1 MIFIESIAVAIRALL
16 INKLRSLLT
25 MLGIT
30 IGVAAVLAMVAIGD
44 GAKEIILADLE
55 KISGINVFTVLQT
68 SFKWV
73 AGRRVPTR
81 SGEYLNY
88 GDVLA
93 IERECPSVQI
103 VAPRVPEWSRVLMQ
117 APDGR
122 NIRAG
127 YNGVDEDYAIAL
139 AWNLATGRFISEED
153 VRNSTKVVVLGANVA
168 TGLFGEVSS
177 PLGKEIKVVRNRTS
191 GLKERFIVIGTLVPR
206 GRSLEFGFS
215 FDDLVFMPITTVQ
228 QRFTGNDRIP
238 QIAVHVHTVEDM
250 PQAIEEVKAVIRKQH
265 RNRDDFFGTFDVRL
279 GLARLMKISTLIK
292 TALGSIAGFSLLVG
306 GIGIMNMMLVAVGE
320 RTREIGLRNAF
331 GAKRL
336 NILLQFLSE
345 SIILCSIGGI
355 FGIGLGVFASKGMAH
370 IAVRIVEIVPEW
382 PAILSLQWAL
392 ISVFFSMLL
401 GVGFGL
407 YPAIKAMRM
416 SPIEALRTE

>member
-1 MIFIESIAVAIRALL
+1 MIFTESIAVAIRALL

-30 IGVAAVLAMVAIGD
+30 IGIAAVLAMVAIGD
-44 GAKEIILADLE
+44 GAKTIILEDLE

-88 GDVLA
+88 SDVLA

-103 VAPRVPEWSRVLMQ
+103 VAPRIPEWSRVLIQ
-117 APDGR
+117 APDST

-127 YNGVDEDYAIAL
+127 YNGVDEDYAVAL
-139 AWNLATGRFISEED
+139 AWDLARGRFISEED
-153 VRNSTKVVVLGANVA
+153 VKNSTRVAVLGANVA
-168 TGLFGEVSS
+168 IGLFGEVS
-177 PLGKEIKVVRNRTS
+177 PLGKEIKIARRSTS
-191 GLKERFIVIGTLVPR
+191 AIKERFTVIGTLVPR

-250 PQAIEEVKAVIRKQH
+250 PQAIAEVTAVIQKRH

-292 TALGSIAGFSLLVG
+292 TVLGGIAGFSLLVG

-320 RTREIGLRNAF
+320 RTREIGLRNAC
-331 GAKRL
+331 GAKRAD
-336 NILLQFLSE
+336 ILLQFLSE
-345 SIILCSIGGI
+345 SILLCSIGGI
-355 FGIGLGVFASKGMAH
+355 LGIGLGVFASKGMAH
-370 IAVRIVEIVPEW
+370 IAVRIVKIVPEW
-382 PAILSLQWAL
+382 PAVLSPQWAL
-392 ISVFFSMLL
+392 MSVFFSFVL

-407 YPAIKAMRM
+407 YPAIKATRM
-416 SPIEALRTE
+416 SPIEALHTE

>member
-30 IGVAAVLAMVAIGD
+30 IGIAAVLAMVAIGD
-44 GAKEIILADLE
+44 GAKTIILEDLE

-73 AGRRVPTR
+73 AGRRVPAR

-88 GDVLA
+88 GDVQA

-103 VAPRVPEWSRVLMQ
+103 VAPRIPEWSRVLIQ
-117 APDGR
+117 ASDGT

-127 YNGVDEDYAIAL
+127 YNGVDEDYAVAL

-153 VRNSTKVVVLGANVA
+153 VKNSTRVAVLGANVA
-168 TGLFGEVSS
+168 TGLFGEVS
-177 PLGKEIKVVRNRTS
+177 PLGKEIKIARHTTS
-191 GLKERFIVIGTLVPR
+191 TIKERLTVIGTLVPR

-215 FDDLVFMPITTVQ
+215 FDDLVFIPITTVQ

-250 PQAIEEVKAVIRKQH
+250 PQAIAEVTAVIRKRH

-279 GLARLMKISTLIK
+279 GLARLMKISIVIK
-292 TALGSIAGFSLLVG
+292 TALGGIACFSLLVG

-320 RTREIGLRNAF
+320 RTREIGLRNAC
-331 GAKRL
+331 GAKRGD
-336 NILLQFLSE
+336 ILLQFLSE
-345 SIILCSIGGI
+345 SILLCSVGGI

-370 IAVRIVEIVPEW
+370 IAVRIVKIVPEW
-382 PAILSLQWAL
+382 PAVLSVQWAL
-392 ISVFFSMLL
+392 ISVFFSILL
-401 GVGFGL
+401 GVSFGL
-407 YPAIKAMRM
+407 YPAIKATRM
-416 SPIEALRTE
+416 SPIEALRAE

>member
-1 MIFIESIAVAIRALL
+1 MIFIASIAVAIRALL
-16 INKLRSLLT
+16 ANKLRSLLT

-30 IGVAAVLAMVAIGD
+30 IGIAAVLAMVAIGD
-44 GAKEIILADLE
+44 GAKTIILEDLE
-55 KISGINVFTVLQT
+55 KISGVNVFTVLQT

-73 AGRRVPTR
+73 AGRRVPAR

-88 GDVLA
+88 GDVQA

-117 APDGR
+117 APDGT

-127 YNGVDEDYAIAL
+127 YNGVDEDYAVAL
-139 AWNLATGRFISEED
+139 AWHLATGRFISEED
-153 VRNSTKVVVLGANVA
+153 VKNSTKVVVLGANVA
-168 TGLFGEVSS
+168 TGLFGGMS
-177 PLGKEIKVVRNRTS
+177 PLGKEIKIARRTTS
-191 GLKERFIVIGTLVPR
+191 GIKERFTVIGTLAPR

-228 QRFTGNDRIP
+228 QRFTGNNRIP

-250 PQAIEEVKAVIRKQH
+250 PQAIAEATAVIRKRH

-292 TALGSIAGFSLLVG
+292 TALGGIAGFSLLVG

-320 RTREIGLRNAF
+320 RTREIGLRNAC
-331 GAKRL
+331 GAKRAD
-336 NILLQFLSE
+336 ILLQFLSE
-345 SIILCSIGGI
+345 SILLCSIGGTL
-355 FGIGLGVFASKGMAH
+355 GIGLGIFASKGLAH
-370 IAVRIVEIVPEW
+370 IAVRIVKIVPEW
-382 PAILSLQWAL
+382 PAVLSVQWAL
-392 ISVFFSMLL
+392 ISILFSMLL

-407 YPAIKAMRM
+407 YPAIKAVRM
-416 SPIEALRTE
+416 SPIDALRTE

>member
-1 MIFIESIAVAIRALL
+1 MILIESIIVAIRALL
-16 INKLRSLLT
+16 TNKLRSLLT

-30 IGVAAVLAMVAIGD
+30 IGIAAVLTMIAIGD
-44 GAKEIILADLE
+44 GAKTIILKDLE
-55 KISGINVFTVLQT
+55 KINGINVFTALQV
-68 SFKWV
+68 SFKRV
-73 AGRRVPTR
+73 AGRRVPAR

-103 VAPRVPEWSRVLMQ
+103 VAPRIPEWSRVLIQ
-117 APDGR
+117 APDGT

-127 YNGVDEDYAIAL
+127 YNGVDEDYVIAF
-139 AWNLATGRFISEED
+139 AWDLATGRFISETD
-153 VRNSTKVVVLGANVA
+153 VKNSTRVAVLGANVA
-168 TGLFGEVSS
+168 RGLFGEVS
-177 PLGKEIKVVRNRTS
+177 PLGKEIKIARRTTRAT
-191 GLKERFIVIGTLVPR
+191 KERLTVIGTLVSR

-215 FDDLVFMPITTVQ
+215 FDDLVFIPLTTVQ
-228 QRFTGNDRIP
+228 QRFTGNNRIP
-238 QIAVHVHTVEDM
+238 QIAVQGHTVEEM
-250 PQAIEEVKAVIRKQH
+250 PQAIAEVKAVIRKRH
-265 RNRDDFFGTFDVRL
+265 RNQDDFFGIFDVRL

-320 RTREIGLRNAF
+320 RTREIGLRNAC
-331 GAKRL
+331 GAKQVD
-336 NILLQFLSE
+336 ILLQFLSE
-345 SIILCSIGGI
+345 SILLCSIGGI
-355 FGIGLGVFASKGMAH
+355 FGIGFGVFASKGMAH
-370 IAVRIVEIVPEW
+370 IAVRIVKIVPEW
-382 PAILSLQWAL
+382 PAVLSAQWAL

-416 SPIEALRTE
+416 SPIEALRAE

>member
-30 IGVAAVLAMVAIGD
+30 IGIAAVLAMVAIGD
-44 GAKEIILADLE
+44 GAKEIILEDLE
-55 KISGINVFTVLQT
+55 KIGGINVFTVLQV
-68 SFKWV
+68 SFKRV
-73 AGRRVPTR
+73 AGRRVRVR
-81 SGEYLNY
+81 SGEHLNY
-88 GDVLA
+88 GDVQA

-103 VAPRVPEWSRVLMQ
+103 VAPRIPEWSRVLIQ
-117 APDGR
+117 ASDGT

-127 YNGVDEDYAIAL
+127 YNGVDEDYTVAL
-139 AWNLATGRFISEED
+139 AWELATGRFISEED
-153 VRNSTKVVVLGANVA
+153 VKNSTRVVVLGANVA
-168 TGLFGEVSS
+168 TELFGEVS
-177 PLGKEIKVVRNRTS
+177 PLGKEIKIARRTTRS
-191 GLKERFIVIGTLVPR
+191 IKERFTVIGTLVPR

-215 FDDLVFMPITTVQ
+215 FDDLVFMPVTTVQ
-228 QRFTGNDRIP
+228 RRFTGNNRVP
-238 QIAVHVHTVEDM
+238 QIAVRVNAVEDM
-250 PQAIEEVKAVIRKQH
+250 PQAIAEVKAVIRQRH
-265 RNRDDFFGTFDVRL
+265 RNQDDFFGIFDVRL

-320 RTREIGLRNAF
+320 RTREIGLRNAC
-331 GAKRL
+331 GAKRA

-345 SIILCSIGGI
+345 SILLCSIGGI
-355 FGIGLGVFASKGMAH
+355 FGIGLGVFATKGMAH
-370 IAVRIVEIVPEW
+370 IAVRIVKIVPQW
-382 PAILSLQWAL
+382 PAVLSLQWAL

-401 GVGFGL
+401 GISFGL
-407 YPAIKAMRM
+407 YPAIKATRM

>member
-30 IGVAAVLAMVAIGD
+30 IGIAAVLAMVAIGD
-44 GAKEIILADLE
+44 GAKEIILEDLE
-55 KISGINVFTVLQT
+55 KIGGINVFTVLQV
-68 SFKWV
+68 SFKRV
-73 AGRRVPTR
+73 AGRRVRVR

-88 GDVLA
+88 GDVQA

-103 VAPRVPEWSRVLMQ
+103 VAPRIPEWSRVLIQ
-117 APDGR
+117 ASDGT

-127 YNGVDEDYAIAL
+127 YNGVDEDYTVAL
-139 AWNLATGRFISEED
+139 AWELATGRFISEED
-153 VRNSTKVVVLGANVA
+153 VKNSTRVAVLGANVA
-168 TGLFGEVSS
+168 TELFGEVS
-177 PLGKEIKVVRNRTS
+177 PLGKEIKIARRTTRS
-191 GLKERFIVIGTLVPR
+191 IKERFTVIGTLVPR

-215 FDDLVFMPITTVQ
+215 FDDLVFMPVTTVQ
-228 QRFTGNDRIP
+228 RRFTGNNRVP
-238 QIAVHVHTVEDM
+238 QIAVRVNAVEDM
-250 PQAIEEVKAVIRKQH
+250 PQAIAEVKAVIRQRH
-265 RNRDDFFGTFDVRL
+265 RNQDDFFGIFDVRL

-320 RTREIGLRNAF
+320 RTREIGLRNAC
-331 GAKRL
+331 GAKRA

-345 SIILCSIGGI
+345 SILLCSIGGI

-370 IAVRIVEIVPEW
+370 IAVRIVKIVPQW
-382 PAILSLQWAL
+382 PAVLSLQWAL

-401 GVGFGL
+401 GISFGL
-407 YPAIKAMRM
+407 YPAIKATRM

>member
-30 IGVAAVLAMVAIGD
+30 IGIAAVLAMVAIGD
-44 GAKEIILADLE
+44 GAKEIILEDLE
-55 KISGINVFTVLQT
+55 KIGGINVFTVLQV
-68 SFKWV
+68 SFKRV
-73 AGRRVPTR
+73 AGRRVRVR

-88 GDVLA
+88 GDVQA

-103 VAPRVPEWSRVLMQ
+103 VAPRIPEWSRVLIQ
-117 APDGR
+117 ASDGT

-127 YNGVDEDYAIAL
+127 YNGVDEDYTVAL
-139 AWNLATGRFISEED
+139 AWELATGRFISEED
-153 VRNSTKVVVLGANVA
+153 VKNSTRVAVLGANVA
-168 TGLFGEVSS
+168 TELFGEVS
-177 PLGKEIKVVRNRTS
+177 PLGKEIKIARRTTRS
-191 GLKERFIVIGTLVPR
+191 IKERFTVIGTLVPR

-215 FDDLVFMPITTVQ
+215 FDDLVFMPVTTVQ
-228 QRFTGNDRIP
+228 RRFTGNNRVP
-238 QIAVHVHTVEDM
+238 QIAVRVNAVEDM
-250 PQAIEEVKAVIRKQH
+250 PQAIAEVKAVIRQRH
-265 RNRDDFFGTFDVRL
+265 RNQDDFFGIFDVRL

-320 RTREIGLRNAF
+320 RTREIGLRNAC
-331 GAKRL
+331 GAKRA

-345 SIILCSIGGI
+345 SILLCSIGGI

-370 IAVRIVEIVPEW
+370 IAVRIVKIVPQW
-382 PAILSLQWAL
+382 PAVLSLQWAL
-392 ISVFFSMLL
+392 ISVFFSVLL
-401 GVGFGL
+401 GISFGL
-407 YPAIKAMRM
+407 YPAIKATRM

>member
-30 IGVAAVLAMVAIGD
+30 IGIAAVLAMVAIGD

-55 KISGINVFTVLQT
+55 KIGGINVFTVLQT

-73 AGRRVPTR
+73 AGRRVPAR

-88 GDVLA
+88 GDVQA
-93 IERECPSVQI
+93 IEGECPSVQI
-103 VAPRVPEWSRVLMQ
+103 VAPRIPEWSRVLMQ
-117 APDGR
+117 ASDGT

-127 YNGVDEDYAIAL
+127 YNGVDEDYAVAL
-139 AWNLATGRFISEED
+139 AWELATGRFISEED
-153 VRNSTKVVVLGANVA
+153 VKNSTRVAVLGANVA
-168 TGLFGEVSS
+168 TGLFGEVS
-177 PLGKEIKVVRNRTS
+177 PLGKEIKIARRSTS
-191 GLKERFIVIGTLVPR
+191 VIKERLTVIGTLVPR

-228 QRFTGNDRIP
+228 QRFTGNNRVP
-238 QIAVHVHTVEDM
+238 QIAVRVNAVEDM
-250 PQAIEEVKAVIRKQH
+250 PQAIAEVKAVIRQRH
-265 RNRDDFFGTFDVRL
+265 RNQDDFFGIFDVRL

-292 TALGSIAGFSLLVG
+292 TALGGIAGFSLLVG

-320 RTREIGLRNAF
+320 RTREIGLRNAC
-331 GAKRL
+331 GAKRAD
-336 NILLQFLSE
+336 ILLQFLSE
-345 SIILCSIGGI
+345 SILLCNIGGI
-355 FGIGLGVFASKGMAH
+355 FGIGFGVFASKGMAY
-370 IAVRIVEIVPEW
+370 IAVRIVKIVPQW
-382 PAILSLQWAL
+382 PAVLSVQWAL

-401 GVGFGL
+401 GISFGL
-407 YPAIKAMRM
+407 YPAIKATRM

>member
-16 INKLRSLLT
+16 TNKLRSLLT

-30 IGVAAVLAMVAIGD
+30 IGIAAVLAMVAIGD
-44 GAKEIILADLE
+44 GAKEIILEDLE

-73 AGRRVPTR
+73 AGRRIPTR

-88 GDVLA
+88 GDVQA

-103 VAPRVPEWSRVLMQ
+103 VAPRIPVWSRVLMQ
-117 APDGR
+117 ATDGT

-139 AWNLATGRFISEED
+139 KWDLATGRFISEED
-153 VRNSTKVVVLGANVA
+153 VKNATRVVVLGANVA
-168 TGLFGEVSS
+168 TELFGQGS
-177 PLGKEIKVVRNRTS
+177 PLGKEIKIARRTTRTI
-191 GLKERFIVIGTLVPR
+191 KERLIVIGTLVPR

-228 QRFTGNDRIP
+228 KRFTGNNRIP
-238 QIAVHVHTVEDM
+238 QIAVHVHTVENM
-250 PQAIEEVKAVIRKQH
+250 SQAIAEVETVIRKRH
-265 RNRDDFFGTFDVRL
+265 RNKDDFFGTFDVRF

-320 RTREIGLRNAF
+320 RTREIGLRKAC

-336 NILLQFLSE
+336 NIFLQFLSE

-370 IAVRIVEIVPEW
+370 IAVRIVKIVPEW
-382 PAILSLQWAL
+382 PAVLSPQWIL
-392 ISVFFSMLL
+392 ISIFFSMLL

-407 YPAIKAMRM
+407 YPAIKAVRM

>member
-1 MIFIESIAVAIRALL
+1 MNFIASIAVAIRALL
-16 INKLRSLLT
+16 ANKLRSGLT

-30 IGVAAVLAMVAIGD
+30 IGIAAVLAMVAIGD
-44 GAKEIILADLE
+44 GAKTIILEDLE

-73 AGRRVPTR
+73 AGRRVPAR

-93 IERECPSVQI
+93 IEEECPSVRI

-117 APDGR
+117 TSDGT

-127 YNGVDEDYAIAL
+127 YNGVDEDYAVAL
-139 AWNLATGRFISEED
+139 AWELATGRFISEED
-153 VRNSTKVVVLGANVA
+153 VKNSTRVAVLGANVT
-168 TGLFGEVSS
+168 TGLFGEVS
-177 PLGKEIKVVRNRTS
+177 PLGKEIKIARRTAS
-191 GLKERFIVIGTLVPR
+191 AIKERFIVIGTLVPR

-215 FDDLVFMPITTVQ
+215 FDDLIFMPITTVQ

-250 PQAIEEVKAVIRKQH
+250 PQAIAEVTAVIRKRH

-292 TALGSIAGFSLLVG
+292 TALGGIAGFSLLVG
-306 GIGIMNMMLVAVGE
+306 GIGIMNMMLVAVSE
-320 RTREIGLRNAF
+320 RTREIGLRNAC
-331 GAKRL
+331 GAKRGD
-336 NILLQFLSE
+336 ILLQFLSE
-345 SIILCSIGGI
+345 SILLCSIGGL

-370 IAVRIVEIVPEW
+370 IAVRIVKIVPEW
-382 PAILSLQWAL
+382 PAILSVQWAF
-392 ISVFFSMLL
+392 ISVFFSILL
-401 GVGFGL
+401 GIGFGL
-407 YPAIKAMRM
+407 YPAIKATRM

>member
-30 IGVAAVLAMVAIGD
+30 IGIAAVLAMVAIGD
-44 GAKEIILADLE
+44 GAKEIILEDLE
-55 KISGINVFTVLQT
+55 KIGGINVFTVLQV
-68 SFKWV
+68 SFKRV
-73 AGRRVPTR
+73 AGRRVRVR

-88 GDVLA
+88 GDVQA

-103 VAPRVPEWSRVLMQ
+103 VAPRIPEWSRVLIQ
-117 APDGR
+117 ASDGT

-127 YNGVDEDYAIAL
+127 YNGVDEDYTVAL
-139 AWNLATGRFISEED
+139 AWELATGRFISEED
-153 VRNSTKVVVLGANVA
+153 VKNSTRVAVLGANVA
-168 TGLFGEVSS
+168 TELFGEVS
-177 PLGKEIKVVRNRTS
+177 PLGKEIKIARRTTRS
-191 GLKERFIVIGTLVPR
+191 IKERFTVIGTLVPR

-215 FDDLVFMPITTVQ
+215 FDDLVFMPVTTVQ
-228 QRFTGNDRIP
+228 RRFTGNNRVP
-238 QIAVHVHTVEDM
+238 QIAVRVNAVEDM
-250 PQAIEEVKAVIRKQH
+250 PQAIAEVKAVIRQRH
-265 RNRDDFFGTFDVRL
+265 RNQDDFFGIFDVRL

-320 RTREIGLRNAF
+320 RTREIGLRNAC
-331 GAKRL
+331 GAKRA

-345 SIILCSIGGI
+345 SILLCSIGGI
-355 FGIGLGVFASKGMAH
+355 FGIGLGVFATKGMAH
-370 IAVRIVEIVPEW
+370 IAVRIVKIVPQW
-382 PAILSLQWAL
+382 PAVLSLQWAL

-401 GVGFGL
+401 GISFGL
-407 YPAIKAMRM
+407 YPAIKATRM

>member
-1 MIFIESIAVAIRALL
+1 MIFIASIAVAIRALL

-30 IGVAAVLAMVAIGD
+30 IGIAAVLAMVAIGD
-44 GAKEIILADLE
+44 GAKEIILEDLE

-88 GDVLA
+88 GDVEA

-103 VAPRVPEWSRVLMQ
+103 VAPRIPEWSRVLIQ
-117 APDGR
+117 APDST

-127 YNGVDEDYAIAL
+127 YNGVDEDYTVAL
-139 AWNLATGRFISEED
+139 AWDLATGRFISEED
-153 VRNSTKVVVLGANVA
+153 VKNSTRVAVLGANVA
-168 TGLFGEVSS
+168 IGLFGEVS
-177 PLGKEIKVVRNRTS
+177 PLGKEIKIARRSTS
-191 GLKERFIVIGTLVPR
+191 AIKERFTVIGTLVPR

-250 PQAIEEVKAVIRKQH
+250 PQAIAEVTAVIQKRH

-292 TALGSIAGFSLLVG
+292 TVLGGIAGFSLLVG

-320 RTREIGLRNAF
+320 RTREIGLRNAC
-331 GAKRL
+331 GAKRAD
-336 NILLQFLSE
+336 ILLQFLSE
-345 SIILCSIGGI
+345 SILLCSIGGI
-355 FGIGLGVFASKGMAH
+355 LGIGLGVFASKGMAH
-370 IAVRIVEIVPEW
+370 IAVRIVKIVPEW
-382 PAILSLQWAL
+382 PAVLSPQWAL
-392 ISVFFSMLL
+392 MSVFFSFVL

-407 YPAIKAMRM
+407 YPAIKATRM
-416 SPIEALRTE
+416 SPIEALHTE

>member
-30 IGVAAVLAMVAIGD
+30 IGIAAVLAMVAIGD
-44 GAKEIILADLE
+44 GAKTIILADLE

-73 AGRRVPTR
+73 AGRRVPAR

-88 GDVLA
+88 GDVQA

-103 VAPRVPEWSRVLMQ
+103 VAPRIPEWSRVLIQ
-117 APDGR
+117 ASDGT

-139 AWNLATGRFISEED
+139 AWDLATGRFISEED
-153 VRNSTKVVVLGANVA
+153 VRNSTKVVVLGVNVA
-168 TGLFGEVSS
+168 TGLFGEVS

-191 GLKERFIVIGTLVPR
+191 GLKERFIVIGTLEPR

-250 PQAIEEVKAVIRKQH
+250 PQAIEEVKAVVRKRH

-320 RTREIGLRNAF
+320 RTREIGLRNAC
-331 GAKRL
+331 GAKRA

-345 SIILCSIGGI
+345 SILLCSIGGI

-370 IAVRIVEIVPEW
+370 IAVRIVKIVPQW
-382 PAILSLQWAL
+382 PAVLSGQWAL

-401 GVGFGL
+401 GISFGL
-407 YPAIKAMRM
+407 YPAIKATRM

>member
-16 INKLRSLLT
+16 ISKLRSLLT

-30 IGVAAVLAMVAIGD
+30 IGIAAVLAMVAIGD
-44 GAKEIILADLE
+44 GAKEIILEDLE
-55 KISGINVFTVLQT
+55 KVSGINVFTVLQT

-103 VAPRVPEWSRVLMQ
+103 VAPRIPEWSRVLIQ
-117 APDGR
+117 APDST

-139 AWNLATGRFISEED
+139 AWDLARGRFISEED
-153 VRNSTKVVVLGANVA
+153 VKNSTRVAVLGANVA
-168 TGLFGEVSS
+168 TGLFGEVS
-177 PLGKEIKVVRNRTS
+177 PLGKEIKIARRTTS
-191 GLKERFIVIGTLVPR
+191 VIKERLTVIGTLVPR

-215 FDDLVFMPITTVQ
+215 FDDLVFIPITTVQ

-238 QIAVHVHTVEDM
+238 QIAVHVHTVEAI
-250 PQAIEEVKAVIRKQH
+250 PQAIAEVTNVIRKRH

-292 TALGSIAGFSLLVG
+292 TALGGIAGFSLLVG

-320 RTREIGLRNAF
+320 RTREIGLRNAC
-331 GAKRL
+331 GAKRAD
-336 NILLQFLSE
+336 ILLQFLSE
-345 SIILCSIGGI
+345 SILLCSIGGI

-370 IAVRIVEIVPEW
+370 IAVRIVKIVPEW
-382 PAILSLQWAL
+382 PAVLSAQWAL

-401 GVGFGL
+401 GVSFGL

>member
-1 MIFIESIAVAIRALL
+1 MIFIASIAVAIRALL
-16 INKLRSLLT
+16 ANKLRSLLT

-30 IGVAAVLAMVAIGD
+30 IGIAAVLAMVAIGD
-44 GAKEIILADLE
+44 GAKEIILKDLE

-73 AGRRVPTR
+73 ADRRVPAR

-103 VAPRVPEWSRVLMQ
+103 VAPRIPEWSRVLMQ
-117 APDGR
+117 APNGT

-127 YNGVDEDYAIAL
+127 YNGVDEDYAVAL
-139 AWNLATGRFISEED
+139 AWDLATGWFISEED
-153 VRNSTKVVVLGANVA
+153 VKNSTKVAVLGANVA
-168 TGLFGEVSS
+168 TGLFDEAS
-177 PLGKEIKVVRNRTS
+177 PLGKEIKIARS
-191 GLKERFIVIGTLVPR
+191 GTNATKERFIVIGTLIPR

-228 QRFTGNDRIP
+228 QRFTGNNRIP

-250 PQAIEEVKAVIRKQH
+250 PQAIAEVTAVIRKRH
-265 RNRDDFFGTFDVRL
+265 RNQDDFFGTFDVRL

-292 TALGSIAGFSLLVG
+292 TALGGIAGFSLLVG

-320 RTREIGLRNAF
+320 RTREIGLRNAC
-331 GAKRL
+331 GAKRAD
-336 NILLQFLSE
+336 ILLQFLSE
-345 SIILCSIGGI
+345 SILLCSIGGTL
-355 FGIGLGVFASKGMAH
+355 GIGLGIFASKGMAH
-370 IAVRIVEIVPEW
+370 IAVRIVKIVPEW
-382 PAILSLQWAL
+382 PAVLSPQWAL
-392 ISVFFSMLL
+392 ISIFFSMLL
-401 GVGFGL
+401 GIGFGL
-407 YPAIKAMRM
+407 YPAVKATRM
-416 SPIEALRTE
+416 SPIDALRTE